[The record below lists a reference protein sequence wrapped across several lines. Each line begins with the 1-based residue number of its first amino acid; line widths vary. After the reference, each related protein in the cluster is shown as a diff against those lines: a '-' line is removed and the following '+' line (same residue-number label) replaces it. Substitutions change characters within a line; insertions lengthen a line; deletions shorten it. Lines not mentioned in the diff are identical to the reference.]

1 MLIKIL
7 IILGVLLVV
16 FVIIVATRPDEFRVT
31 RRATISAPPAAVF
44 AHVNDLHK
52 WQAFSPWAKMDPAA
66 KTSFAGPVAGVG
78 AVFTWAG
85 NKQVGEGSMTITE
98 SRPHELIR
106 FRLDFLK
113 PFAGTNTAEFTF
125 TPEDGRTVVAWTM
138 SGKSN
143 FLFKAIGLFMN
154 CEKMVGGQ
162 FDQGLANLKAIV
174 ESESKS

>member
-7 IILGVLLVV
+7 IVLAILVVV

-31 RRATISAPPAAVF
+31 RSAAISAPPAAVF

-66 KTSFAGPVAGVG
+66 KTTFAGPSAGVG

-106 FRLDFLK
+106 FRLDFVK

-125 TPEDGRTVVAWTM
+125 TPEGAGTVVAWTM

-143 FLFKAIGLFMN
+143 FVFKAIGLFMN

-162 FDQGLANLKAIV
+162 FDEGLASLKVIV
-174 ESESKS
+174 ESEPKS